1 VIQLQAIER
10 FSPNHGPRLE
20 PARIDM
26 LVLHYTGMMTAAA
39 ALERL
44 CDPDARV
51 SAHYV
56 VEENGV
62 IWRLV
67 PESRRAFHA
76 GVSCW
81 EGERDLNA
89 VSLGVE
95 IVNPG
100 HEWGYR
106 PFPEVQMA
114 SVERFCRDLVARY
127 SIPPHRVV
135 GHSDIAP
142 ERKSDPGE
150 LFDWARLARAG
161 IGIWP
166 PGKQAARGFAVN
178 PAELLR
184 DLSYIGYCANARS
197 QTAALVAFQ
206 RRFRQECCDGRLDA
220 GTAVRLSEVR
230 DAFARSRVAKTGAA
244 HTSSLRACC
253 SPCK

>member
-1 VIQLQAIER
+1 VNQLQAIER
-10 FSPNHGPRLE
+10 LSPNHGPRPE

-26 LVLHYTGMMTAAA
+26 LVLHYTGMPTAVA

-44 CDPDARV
+44 CDSDARV

-67 PESRRAFHA
+67 PENRRAFHA

-81 EGERDLNA
+81 ESERDLNA
-89 VSLGVE
+89 VSLGIE

-106 PFPEVQMA
+106 PFPEIQMA
-114 SVERFCRDLVARY
+114 SVEALCRELVASY

-142 ERKSDPGE
+142 QRKSDPGE
-150 LFDWARLARAG
+150 FFDWARLARAG

-166 PGKQAARGFAVN
+166 SANPPPRGLAIN
-178 PAELLR
+178 PAESLG
-184 DLSYIGYCANARS
+184 DLSFIGYCANAES
-197 QTAALVAFQ
+197 QTAALIAFQ
-206 RRFRQECCDGRLDA
+206 RRFRQSCCDGRLDA
-220 GTAVRLSEVR
+220 ETAARLSQVR
-230 DAFARSRVAKTGAA
+230 EAFAQSRTAAGGGA
-244 HTSSLRACC
+244 HTARFKASR
-253 SPCK
+253 SPCE

>member
-1 VIQLQAIER
+1 
-10 FSPNHGPRLE
+10 
-20 PARIDM
+20 M
-26 LVLHYTGMMTAAA
+26 LVFHYTGMTTAVA

-67 PESRRAFHA
+67 PENRRAFHA

-81 EGERDLNA
+81 EDERDLNT
-89 VSLGVE
+89 VSLGIE

-106 PFPEVQMA
+106 PFPEIQMA
-114 SVERFCRDLVARY
+114 SVEALCRDLVARY
-127 SIPPHRVV
+127 WIPPHRVV

-166 PGKQAARGFAVN
+166 PARPVPRSVAIN
-178 PAELLR
+178 PAESLG
-184 DLSYIGYCANARS
+184 DLSSIGYCANAES
-197 QTAALVAFQ
+197 QTAALIAFQ
-206 RRFRQECCDGRLDA
+206 RRFRQRCCDGRLDTE
-220 GTAVRLSEVR
+220 TAARLSQVR
-230 DAFARSRVAKTGAA
+230 EAFAQSRTAAGGGA
-244 HTSSLRACC
+244 HTARFRASR

>member
-1 VIQLQAIER
+1 MTPLRIR
-10 FSPNHGPRLE
+10 DRPSPNHDMRSRPM
-20 PARIDM
+20 RIDM
-26 LVLHYTGMMTAAA
+26 LVLHYTGMTSAEA

-51 SAHYV
+51 SANYV
-56 VEENGV
+56 VEENGT

-67 PESRRAFHA
+67 PETRRAFHA
-76 GVSCW
+76 GRSCW

-89 VSLGVE
+89 VSLGIE

-106 PFPEVQMA
+106 PFPEIQMA
-114 SVERFCRDLVARY
+114 SVEALCGDLVVRH

-142 ERKSDPGE
+142 ERKSDPGV

-166 PGKQAARGFAVN
+166 PANPPSRGFEIN
-178 PAELLR
+178 PAESLG
-184 DLSYIGYCANARS
+184 DLSSIGYCANAESR
-197 QTAALVAFQ
+197 TPTLAAFQ
-206 RRFRQECCDGRLDA
+206 RRFRQRCCDGRLD
-220 GTAVRLSEVR
+220 TE
-230 DAFARSRVAKTGAA
+230 
-244 HTSSLRACC
+244 
-253 SPCK
+253 